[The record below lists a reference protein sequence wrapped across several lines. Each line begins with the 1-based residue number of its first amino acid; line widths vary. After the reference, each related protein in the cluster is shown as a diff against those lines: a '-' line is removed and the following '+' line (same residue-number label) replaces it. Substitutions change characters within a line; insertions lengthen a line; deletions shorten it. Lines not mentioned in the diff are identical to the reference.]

1 MRSKNRDETTW
12 RHFPRVGH
20 GSARQQSAL
29 AMASIVFGAGT
40 SHTPML
46 NAAVEDWPLFE
57 AIDRRRALL
66 HKDGRP
72 ATYDQLVAI
81 APPSL
86 QAELAPE
93 KLGKRHAGAMSALGR
108 LHDGLIGATL
118 DAVVVIGDD
127 HKELYH
133 DDNMPSILI
142 YRGET
147 IANVPNRTR
156 TPAHIGAGTPDW
168 TKRAVA
174 RYYEESETRHYPVE
188 AELANHLIASLID
201 RDFDV
206 AAANA
211 LPEGEGE
218 GHAFAFVHRRIMN
231 GVTIPVVPVVL
242 NTYYPPNQPSP
253 RRCYRLG
260 QAIREAIEGY
270 AENLRIGVV
279 ASGGLSHFT
288 VDEALDGELIRALR
302 EKDVRALETLPRH
315 QLNSGNSE
323 IRNWICAA
331 GALEHLDL
339 SWVDYYPRLS
349 HIGGNRNG
357 PVLRQLGL
365 DQAGRRPATPST
377 RCRRPSN
384 R

>member
-1 MRSKNRDETTW
+1 
-12 RHFPRVGH
+12 
-20 GSARQQSAL
+20 
-29 AMASIVFGAGT
+29 MASIVFGAGT

-46 NAAVEDWPLFE
+46 NAAAEEWPLFE
-57 AIDRRRALL
+57 EIDRQRAHL
-66 HKDGRP
+66 HKDGRR
-72 ATYDQLVAI
+72 ATYDELLAI

-93 KLGKRHAGAMSALGR
+93 KLSKRHAGAMSALGR
-108 LHDGLIGATL
+108 LHDGLIGARL

-127 HKELYH
+127 HKELYG
-133 DDNMPSILI
+133 DDNMPSILV

-147 IANVPNRTR
+147 IANVPNRAPTLGGDGPPR
-156 TPAHIGAGTPDW
+156 PDW
-168 TKRAVA
+168 MKRAAA
-174 RYYEESETRHYPVE
+174 RYYEESETRHYPVH
-188 AELANHLIASLID
+188 ARLANHLIAALID

-206 AAANA
+206 ASANA

-218 GHAFAFVHRRIMN
+218 GHAFGFVHRRIMN
-231 GVTIPVVPVVL
+231 GVAIPVVPVVL

-270 AENLRIGVV
+270 AEGLRIGVV

-302 EKDVRALETLPRH
+302 EKDAQALQTLPRE
-315 QLNSGNSE
+315 QLNSGSSE

-339 SWVDYYPRLS
+339 SWVDYFPGYRTS
-349 HIGGNRNG
+349 AGTGT
-357 PVLRQLGL
+357 GL
-365 DQAGRRPATPST
+365 CFASWA
-377 RCRRPSN
+377 
-384 R
+384 